1 MRDRDR
7 PVADGAL
14 RDRRAIIRA
23 LVAATGGFLA
33 GCSADDDASPTT
45 TAGSTPTDT
54 PDSSSTDTPDGSRTD
69 TPDGSRTDTPDG
81 SPTDTPPKTSP
92 PSPDSRRDVTAHEGP
107 YTAAFYYPWWGP
119 DRHWDDGYAGTPT
132 LGEYDSRDEQ
142 VVSQHLAWA
151 KEYDIDSL
159 YCSWWGPDSWEDEA
173 IGTQLLPAAESAG
186 VDIAILYETPGRLDG
201 EVAFDLSAEQNRTTL
216 AQDLAS
222 LERFFE
228 SKSYATIDG
237 RMPVFLYLTRA
248 FEGDIVGAIEEA
260 RAAVDH
266 DLFLVGDQ
274 VYWQDP
280 SSEQTQDVLEALDA
294 VTAYNMHTSRPDIDE
309 GFVSDTI
316 SQYEEWGAELADSS
330 VAFVP
335 DVIPGFDD
343 TAVRPGAGNPIIERR
358 PERFREF
365 VNGVDSLRDD
375 DLDMLFVTS
384 FNEWHEDTQIEPGEE
399 YGTDYLEA
407 LKAGL
412 GSS

>member
-1 MRDRDR
+1 
-7 PVADGAL
+7 
-14 RDRRAIIRA
+14 
-23 LVAATGGFLA
+23 
-33 GCSADDDASPTT
+33 
-45 TAGSTPTDT
+45 
-54 PDSSSTDTPDGSRTD
+54 
-69 TPDGSRTDTPDG
+69 
-81 SPTDTPPKTSP
+81 
-92 PSPDSRRDVTAHEGP
+92 VTAQEGP

-119 DRHWDDGYAGTPT
+119 DRHWDDGYASTPT

-142 VVSQHLAWA
+142 VVSQHLTWA
-151 KEYDIDSL
+151 NEYDIDSL
-159 YCSWWGPDSWEDEA
+159 YCSWWGPDSWEDET

-201 EVAFDLSAEQNRTTL
+201 EVSFDLSAEQNRTTL
-216 AQDLAS
+216 AEDMAS

-228 SKSYATIDG
+228 SSSYATIDG
-237 RMPVFLYLTRA
+237 RMPVFLYLTRT

-280 SSEQTQDVLEALDA
+280 SDEQTQDVLEAVDA
-294 VTAYNMHTSRPDIDE
+294 VSAYNMHTSRPDIDE
-309 GFVSDTI
+309 GFVPDTI
-316 SQYEEWGAELADSS
+316 SQYAAWEAELADSS

-343 TAVRPGAGNPIIERR
+343 TAVRPEAGNPIIERR

-365 VNGVDSLRDD
+365 VDDVGPLRDD

-384 FNEWHEDTQIEPGEE
+384 FNEWHEDTQIEPGEG
-399 YGTDYLEA
+399 YGTTYLEA
-407 LKAGL
+407 LQAGL
-412 GSS
+412 ESG